1 MSEPSKPKEPDW
13 SGLNLPVL
21 TEVVDESQVPTLGDE
36 VIDIPDFDFSSEL
49 DALADQLG
57 EPPQDLPA
65 ELEIPELSL
74 EELIAAPVA
83 GEEPLLDLASLP
95 SLDLDDIPASELGI
109 EQVLPGWS
117 PAAPSPEAT
126 QPPAAETGDFEFLLQ
141 PAGEEQAAEAVAD
154 EPSSIAEEALAAV
167 PASAP
172 VAEPLMAEAEPA
184 RDAALAAAEPEPVGI
199 EIPDAV
205 APTAEPPAPTPFTSI
220 SLDSLPTGVLG
231 GGVGPETQV
240 DSLLPSWPES
250 AAQEPVPVWPESA
263 EAPSVGAPEAAAEG
277 PEPFAPPMSDN
288 AADPFLAP
296 PEADELA
303 ALALEPAPAFDDAP
317 AVAPEAVFESAMA
330 FPDGMISPESSAVPE
345 LDVPGEEPLLAEIDQ
360 ALAGVRTEPV
370 MAMPEAVE
378 ADAPMMDSA
387 FSAPVAEPVLDE
399 TLELQA
405 ADLDVPQMDA
415 VFAEPAK
422 AEAVPE
428 PVLNEAL
435 EPQVAELDVPQLD
448 AAFAEPAKEAVPE
461 PVLDEPLELQA
472 ADLEVPHLDAAFAEP
487 TEAEAA
493 AESVP
498 E

>member
-57 EPPQDLPA
+57 EPPQELPA

-74 EELIAAPVA
+74 EELIAAPA
-83 GEEPLLDLASLP
+83 PGEEPLLDLASLP
-95 SLDLDDIPASELGI
+95 SLDLNEMPASELGI
-109 EQVLPGWS
+109 EQVLPGWN
-117 PAAPSPEAT
+117 PAVALLEVALPTAEA
-126 QPPAAETGDFEFLLQ
+126 GDFEFSLQ
-141 PAGEEQAAEAVAD
+141 PAGEEPPA
-154 EPSSIAEEALAAV
+154 EALADEFASIEEEPPTAD
-167 PASAP
+167 PAPAP
-172 VAEPLMAEAEPA
+172 VAEPLVAEAEPA
-184 RDAALAAAEPEPVGI
+184 MEAALEAAEPEPVGI

-205 APTAEPPAPTPFTSI
+205 APTAASSAPTPFTSI

-250 AAQEPVPVWPESA
+250 AAPEPA

-277 PEPFAPPMSDN
+277 LEPFAPPMGEN
-288 AADPFLAP
+288 AVDPFLAQ

-303 ALALEPAPAFDDAP
+303 ALAQEPVPAFDDAP
-317 AVAPEAVFESAMA
+317 AAAPEAVFESAMA
-330 FPDGMISPESSAVPE
+330 LPDEMMSPEFVAVPE
-345 LDVPGEEPLLAEIDQ
+345 LSEPEEEPLLAEIDQ
-360 ALAGVRTEPV
+360 ALEGLQTAPA

-378 ADAPMMDSA
+378 AEAPMMDSA

-415 VFAEPAK
+415 AFAEPAK
-422 AEAVPE
+422 AEVVPE

-448 AAFAEPAKEAVPE
+448 AAFAEPAKAEAVPE
-461 PVLDEPLELQA
+461 PVLDEPLGPQA

-493 AESVP
+493 AE
-498 E
+498 